1 MGTQR
6 KRTVTQERARLELF
20 RETEKARKFLEL
32 QKMKDGLI
40 PPDWVKESDD
50 MVPKQKKIRVTVA
63 LDEDVTK
70 WFRRMGPG
78 YQTHV
83 NNVLRMFMLNVISKE
98 QEGFYDRALIDGRP
112 L

>member
-1 MGTQR
+1 MSTQR

-20 RETEKARKFLEL
+20 REAEKARKFLDI

-50 MVPKQKKIRVTVA
+50 MAAKHKKVEVTLD
-63 LDEDVTK
+63 LDEDVIK
-70 WFRRMGPG
+70 WFRRTGDDYPL
-78 YQTHV
+78 HL

-98 QEGFYDRALIDGRP
+98 QEGFYDRALSDGKP

>member
-1 MGTQR
+1 MGTER
-6 KRTVTQERARLELF
+6 KRTVAQERARLELF
-20 RETEKARKFLEL
+20 REAEKARKFLEL
-32 QKMKDGLI
+32 QKLKDGLI
-40 PPDWVKESDD
+40 PPDWVKESDA

-70 WFRRMGPG
+70 WFRRLGPG

-98 QEGFYDRALIDGRP
+98 QEGYYDSSLIDGRP
-112 L
+112 I